1 MTISIAKWSRK
12 AVVLTRVYR
21 IQMSKT
27 MSFEDAEGTV
37 LIEDARTLPFKCPA
51 VAQVSYEHPD
61 VSNLN
66 DIFADSTTNC
76 QIPRHSSCRRSGQV
90 DDGRKVGFGQKRRKG
105 QLESGII
112 MNPAN

>member
-1 MTISIAKWSRK
+1 VTISIAKWSRK

-76 QIPRHSSCRRSGQV
+76 QIPRLIVRFHDIHPAGDLVKLMTGGKSVSVRNAG
-90 DDGRKVGFGQKRRKG
+90 KV
-105 QLESGII
+105 
-112 MNPAN
+112 N